1 MSLRLYDTASRAKR
15 EFVPIR
21 PGAASIYL
29 CGATVQG
36 IPHIGHVRSAVNY
49 DLLQRWLTYRGLNVA
64 LIRNVTNI
72 DDKILAKAAEAG
84 QPWWQWATAHERA
97 FIAAYDALGC
107 LPTAR
112 EPRAADHIPQMVEI
126 IERLI
131 RLGHAYAS
139 EGSVYFAVRSFP
151 GYGALSGQRLS
162 EMRQGEPDGY
172 GKREAED
179 FTMWKAAKPGEPSW
193 DTPWGP
199 GRPGWHIEC
208 SAMAAT
214 YFGPEFDIHGGGI
227 DLIFPHHENERAQSL
242 AAGDDF
248 ARYWTHNAW
257 VTMSGDKMSKS
268 LGNTVAIHEMLK
280 RFRAPELRYYL
291 ASKHYRATIEYSE
304 PALWDSVSA
313 YERIEDFLLR
323 VSEGNGVPE
332 AAPEMPAEFAAAM
345 DDDLGTP
352 AAMAVLHRAVREGNT
367 ALDAGDTAK
376 AVIIA
381 ADVRAMTAV
390 LGLDPLSK
398 EWFGLPKPTEGNAT
412 VSALASLVEELLA
425 EYGAS
430 NQTRELLS
438 AAGIAVADRP
448 DGPRLSAR
456 SVPLSGHPS

>member
-1 MSLRLYDTASRAKR
+1 MSLQLYDTAFRAKR

-36 IPHIGHVRSAVNY
+36 IPHIGHVRSALNY
-49 DLLQRWLTYRGLNVA
+49 DVLQRWLTYRGMNVY

-72 DDKILAKAAEAG
+72 DDKILAKATEAG
-84 QPWWQWATAHERA
+84 QAWWQWATIHEQA

-112 EPRAADHIPQMVEI
+112 EPRAADHIPQIVELI
-126 IERLI
+126 QRLI
-131 RLGHAYAS
+131 RRGHAYVS
-139 EGSVYFAVRSFP
+139 EGNVYFAVRTFP
-151 GYGALSGQRLS
+151 GYGALSGQRLG
-162 EMRQGEPDGY
+162 EMKQGEPDNR
-172 GKREAED
+172 GKREVED
-179 FTMWKAAKPGEPSW
+179 FTLWKAAKPGEPSW

-208 SAMAAT
+208 SAMAVT
-214 YFGPEFDIHGGGI
+214 YFGSEFDIHGGGI

-248 ARYWTHNAW
+248 AQYWTHNAW

-291 ASKHYRATIEYSE
+291 VSKHYRATIEYSE
-304 PALWDSVSA
+304 AALWDSVAA
-313 YERIEDFLLR
+313 YERIENFLLR
-323 VSEGNGVPE
+323 VSEVCGMPE
-332 AAPEMPAEFAAAM
+332 ASPEVPGDFAAAM

-352 AAMAVLHRAVREGNT
+352 AAMAIVHGAVREGNA
-367 ALDAGDTAK
+367 ALDSGNTSTGLAIG
-376 AVIIA
+376 

-390 LGLDPLSK
+390 LGLDPLSM
-398 EWFGLPKPTEGNAT
+398 EWFGMPKPTADNAT
-412 VSALASLVEELLA
+412 VSALVPLVEELLA
-425 EYGAS
+425 KYGAS
-430 NQTRELLS
+430 PHARDLLS
-438 AAGIAVADRP
+438 GAGIVVEDRP
-448 DGPRLSAR
+448 GGPKLSVG
-456 SVPLSGHPS
+456 SVHLSD